1 MISFDPG
8 LIIWT
13 TIIFTLLL
21 VVLKKF
27 AWKPILHAVDERNQS
42 IKESLQEAEK
52 ARTEMSELTANN
64 EKIMT
69 QARADRDVLL
79 KEARDMKNE
88 IIAQAKEQANNE
100 AEKLVS
106 SAREQISNEKMK
118 ALTELKNQ
126 VADLSI
132 EMAEKV
138 LAAELKDAE
147 ILKERV
153 ETLNV
158 MDEFVG
164 KYYSKAW
171 VRKNILQQSD
181 EDIRE
186 IQKEIEIEKKEEPA
200 LNNQDKV
207 REDGL

>member
-52 ARTEMSELTANN
+52 ARIEMSELTTNN

-138 LAAELKDAE
+138 LATELKDAE
-147 ILKERV
+147 KQKELV
-153 ETLNV
+153 
-158 MDEFVG
+158 
-164 KYYSKAW
+164 SKAL
-171 VRKNILQQSD
+171 RD
-181 EDIRE
+181 
-186 IQKEIEIEKKEEPA
+186 
-200 LNNQDKV
+200 NN
-207 REDGL
+207 

>member
-52 ARTEMSELTANN
+52 ARTEMTELTANN
-64 EKIMT
+64 EKIMI

-88 IIAQAKEQANNE
+88 IIAHAKEQANNE

-138 LAAELKDAE
+138 LATELKDAE
-147 ILKERV
+147 KQKELV
-153 ETLNV
+153 
-158 MDEFVG
+158 
-164 KYYSKAW
+164 SKAL
-171 VRKNILQQSD
+171 RD
-181 EDIRE
+181 
-186 IQKEIEIEKKEEPA
+186 
-200 LNNQDKV
+200 NN
-207 REDGL
+207 